1 MASTSASVP
10 APEPATAEATA
21 SAQEGGAKRARKSG
35 RSFKVVDKANNTSH
49 GRYNG
54 SSPYQ
59 AANKAF
65 SEIIRTRLR
74 ESKDVGDE
82 ITFSLQES
90 TIDSSKKVYTYVG
103 QRIKLDTPVVYK
115 VAGGQEIVKEYKN
128 ILHKVKDT
136 TKAAASSKKKSY
148 KNPSS
153 E

>member
-1 MASTSASVP
+1 MATAQ
-10 APEPATAEATA
+10 ATIAATAEVTETATSA
-21 SAQEGGAKRARKSG
+21 SAQEGGAKRARKSA

-65 SEIIRTRLR
+65 SEIIRGRV
-74 ESKDVGDE
+74 KDNQSTEGE
-82 ITFSLQES
+82 ITFTLQES

-103 QRIKLDTPVVYK
+103 QRVKLDKPVTYK

-128 ILHKVKDT
+128 ILHKVKERSEGVA
-136 TKAAASSKKKSY
+136 TKGKKS
-148 KNPSS
+148 